1 MDFLAVGPEQIRF
14 EFSSPAPTPDAN
26 SCAHCC
32 GHHDGLE
39 HGRHPKNYTAFTPKP
54 VFEFW
59 MVAIGKTEA
68 VVFEIQGRRQK
79 IYRVLPQNQQ
89 RLAASTR
96 NFSLLKFP
104 SRPSKF

>member
-1 MDFLAVGPEQIRF
+1 MDFLAVGPEQLRF
-14 EFSSPAPTPDAN
+14 KFSSTAPTPDAN
-26 SCAHCC
+26 SCAHCCC

-54 VFEFW
+54 VCEFW

-89 RLAASTR
+89 RLAASTAIFR
-96 NFSLLKFP
+96 F
-104 SRPSKF
+104 